1 MSFNGGGRGRMRKR
15 DVDENEGRDECTHAD
30 MLALFSFCSPAAS
43 RDRLHSLADTEKER
57 SRWR

>member
-1 MSFNGGGRGRMRKR
+1 MRKR